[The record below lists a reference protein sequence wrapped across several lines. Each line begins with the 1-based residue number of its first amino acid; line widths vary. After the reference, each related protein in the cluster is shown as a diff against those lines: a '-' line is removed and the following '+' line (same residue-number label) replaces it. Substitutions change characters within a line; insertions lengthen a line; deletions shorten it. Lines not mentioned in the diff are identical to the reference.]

1 VTLVTDHPRVQTR
14 SLSSIL
20 PLHRAE
26 LGVPSSL
33 PLVVTSGAVVLAV
46 AQVKAEAD
54 DSGECLSPN
63 EVWFEKIAQ
72 GTN

>member
-1 VTLVTDHPRVQTR
+1 M
-14 SLSSIL
+14 
-20 PLHRAE
+20 
-26 LGVPSSL
+26 
-33 PLVVTSGAVVLAV
+33 VTSGAVVLAV